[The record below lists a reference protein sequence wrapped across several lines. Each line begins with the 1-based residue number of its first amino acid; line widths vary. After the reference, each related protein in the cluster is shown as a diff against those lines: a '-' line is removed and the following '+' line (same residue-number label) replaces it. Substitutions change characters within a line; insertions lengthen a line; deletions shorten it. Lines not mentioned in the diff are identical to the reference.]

1 MNKINASSNDKNNS
15 LGPIFTTF
23 FKFFFLI
30 RSLITILAV
39 LSIILTI
46 IYDVYKLN
54 IIIDNYFI
62 TLTSSIYL
70 TLQSIIGFVAFYY
83 LNKKQKENYNY
94 NGIKISLFFLSLGI
108 ILFLIT
114 NYMEIRGLIKL
125 K

>member
-1 MNKINASSNDKNNS
+1 MNKINASSNDKTNS

-23 FKFFFLI
+23 LKYFFII

-39 LSIILTI
+39 LSIIFTI

-54 IIIDNYFI
+54 INIDNYSTNI
-62 TLTSSIYL
+62 SSSIYL
-70 TLQSIIGFVAFYY
+70 TVQSMIGFFAFYY

-94 NGIKISLFFLSLGI
+94 NGIRMSLFFLSLGI

-114 NYMEIRGLIKL
+114 NYMELRGIIKL